1 VTDLADGAET
11 PQPGPLEIE
20 ALEHIRALIRIDSVN
35 TGEAATIGDGET
47 RAALYVKEHLDEVG
61 YETVLVEP
69 RPGRASVVA
78 RLAGSDPDAGALV
91 AHAHLDVVPVD
102 ADDWTHP
109 PFGAEI
115 HDGLL
120 YGRGAVDMK
129 DFAGMLLAIARAF
142 RRDGVVPRRDLIF
155 AFFADEEAGGVWGAR
170 WLVENRP
177 ELFAGATEA
186 LSEVGGFS
194 IPLPDDRRAYLVAT
208 AEKGVTVAT
217 LTARGA
223 AAHGSRPT
231 ADNAV
236 VRLARAVAAVGAHRF
251 PVVRTATLE
260 RFLEVYGR
268 ASGEPLDGD
277 DLSRLGF
284 SASVIDAGARNTV
297 SPTVLTAGG
306 KINVIP
312 ASASATL
319 DVRVVPGQAD
329 ALREELADVVGDG
342 IEIAWSRYIPAIEA
356 PAEGRLMDVLQDAVT
371 AEDPDGTVV
380 PYLLPASTDNKHLSR
395 LGIRGY
401 GFVPLRVPADFDVF
415 GQFHTAD
422 ECVPVEALFF
432 GTRVTARILREA

>member
-1 VTDLADGAET
+1 MTDLADGAET

>member
-1 VTDLADGAET
+1 MTDVSASA
-11 PQPGPLEIE
+11 PGPLEIE
-20 ALEHIRALIRIDSVN
+20 ALEFIRALIRIDSVN
-35 TGEAATIGDGET
+35 TGDAATIGDGET
-47 RAALYVKEHLDEVG
+47 RAALYVKERLDEVG

-78 RLAGSDPDAGALV
+78 RLAGSDRDAGALV

-129 DFAGMLLAIARAF
+129 DFAGMLLAVARAF
-142 RRDGVVPRRDLIF
+142 RCDGIVPRRDLIF

-186 LSEVGGFS
+186 ISEVGGFS

-329 ALREELADVVGDG
+329 ALRDELAAVVGDD

-356 PAEGRLMDVLQDAVT
+356 PAEGRLMDVLQHAVT

-432 GTRVTARILREA
+432 GTRVTARILRDA

>member
-1 VTDLADGAET
+1 MTDVSPSA
-11 PQPGPLEIE
+11 PGPLEIE
-20 ALEHIRALIRIDSVN
+20 ALEFIRALIRIDSVN
-35 TGEAATIGDGET
+35 TGNAATIGDGET
-47 RAALYVKEHLDEVG
+47 RAALYVKQRLDEVG

-142 RRDGVVPRRDLIF
+142 RRDGIVPRRDLIF

-186 LSEVGGFS
+186 ISEVGGFS

-236 VRLARAVAAVGAHRF
+236 VRLARAVAAVDAHRF

-342 IEIAWSRYIPAIEA
+342 IVIAWSRYIPAIEA